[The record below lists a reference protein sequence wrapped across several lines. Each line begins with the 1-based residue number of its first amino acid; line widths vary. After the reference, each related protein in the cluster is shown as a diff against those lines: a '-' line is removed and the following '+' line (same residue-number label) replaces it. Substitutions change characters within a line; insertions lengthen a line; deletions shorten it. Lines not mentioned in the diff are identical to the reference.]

1 MEQEIIFFNCDTQ
14 KIHRATV
21 DLAIDSLMII
31 MLTLKISLTPR
42 RETFDKGNKE
52 I

>member
-1 MEQEIIFFNCDTQ
+1 MQ
-14 KIHRATV
+14 KMHSVTV
-21 DLAIDSLMII
+21 DRQIVDSVMII

-42 RETFDKGNKE
+42 RETFDKCNKE

>member
-1 MEQEIIFFNCDTQ
+1 MQ
-14 KIHRATV
+14 KMHSVTV
-21 DLAIDSLMII
+21 DIQIVESVMII